1 MTSDADK
8 GADGNGYGAITVN
21 RYAVNP
27 ELDDAGLAHWLYS
40 LGTTFIFFRTRH
52 QPAYHHRDAP
62 PRCAPG
68 HLRLQWHLPRC
79 WHNFTAD
86 ARPARR
92 CIAEETGGGREEEAF
107 DDYDCIPPSPY
118 YHWLSTSASVRPT

>member
-1 MTSDADK
+1 MTSDADR

-52 QPAYHHRDAP
+52 PLTTTEMRRRAALLVTSVSNGTFPDAGTTSP
-62 PRCAPG
+62 PTPCAG
-68 HLRLQWHLPRC
+68 ALRRRPV
-79 WHNFTAD
+79 AD
-86 ARPARR
+86 ARRR
-92 CIAEETGGGREEEAF
+92 RSTTTTASHLPHTTTG
-107 DDYDCIPPSPY
+107 
-118 YHWLSTSASVRPT
+118 